1 MSGNKPIYKSK
12 TFWGNLVYAIL
23 AAIYGSFTGSVEA
36 VGGAEAAGINPQ
48 VLVWMGTGQVV
59 LNTLLRIVTN
69 SPASIT
75 GK

>member
-12 TFWGNLVYAIL
+12 TFWANLAYAIL

-36 VGGAEAAGINPQ
+36 AGGAEAAGINPQ
-48 VLVWMGTGQVV
+48 LLVWMGTGQVL
-59 LNTLLRIVTN
+59 LNTILRLVTN
-69 SPASIT
+69 GPASIT